1 MDADTIDSTSVSS
14 WSTLQ
19 EPPDLEQIMCISVG
33 FLLVLAIICLFLRY
47 VSSYPLSPPMQSNDD
62 RDWHTSAGTTRP
74 VKARKFDR
82 DLEAA
87 AHIPVSILGLSDF
100 GGEICAICLGEF
112 VCGEAVKILP
122 RCKHMFHDDCID
134 AWLPIRS
141 LNCPVCRDR
150 IIDDEQDV
158 EIKR

>member
-1 MDADTIDSTSVSS
+1 MDADSIDSASLSS

-19 EPPDLEQIMCISVG
+19 EPDLEQMMCISVG

-47 VSSYPLSPPMQSNDD
+47 VSWYPPSPPMPP
-62 RDWHTSAGTTRP
+62 DWHTSAGTTRP
-74 VKARKFDR
+74 VKAREFDR

-87 AHIPVSILGLSDF
+87 ARIPVTVLGLSDSS
-100 GGEICAICLGEF
+100 GEICAICLGEF

-122 RCKHMFHDDCID
+122 RCKHMFHEDCID

-141 LNCPVCRDR
+141 LNCPVCRER
-150 IIDDEQDV
+150 IIDDEQGV
-158 EIKR
+158 EIQR